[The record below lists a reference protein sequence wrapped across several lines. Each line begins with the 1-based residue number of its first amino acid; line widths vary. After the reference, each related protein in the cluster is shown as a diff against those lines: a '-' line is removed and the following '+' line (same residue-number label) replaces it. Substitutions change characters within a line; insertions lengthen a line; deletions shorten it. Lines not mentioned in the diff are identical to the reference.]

1 MQLTVLCPVQCVSH
15 LAMEA
20 IVVCL
25 LLLAAGVAQSHRE
38 FESERL

>member
-1 MQLTVLCPVQCVSH
+1 MQLTVLCSVH

-25 LLLAAGVAQSHRE
+25 LLLAAGEAQSHRK
-38 FESERL
+38 FGSERL